1 MPMITTAT
9 SVEVARAGARA
20 AVLPVGSFEQ
30 HGAHLPL
37 TTDTL
42 IAQAIAEAVADEY
55 GLLLLPPVT
64 FSCSHEHGSAPGTVS
79 ISSTTLTAVI
89 RDIAASL
96 RRSDIPVLVL
106 VNGHGGNYVLS
117 NIVQE
122 ANVDGPAMTL
132 FPGRADWAA
141 ARTEAGLE
149 TDGHDDMHAGE
160 LETSIL
166 LHAHP
171 DVVQPGWESADEGG
185 GPRPHL
191 LIHGMQAYT
200 RTGVIGRPSLATA
213 EKGKRLLDSLA
224 SLLADHLDALG
235 LPGR

>member
-1 MPMITTAT
+1 MITTAT
-9 SVEVARAGARA
+9 SAEVGRAGARA

-42 IAQAIAEAVADEY
+42 VAQAIADAVSHAY
-55 GLLLLPPVT
+55 GLFLLPPVT
-64 FSCSHEHGSAPGTVS
+64 FSCSHEHASSPGTVS
-79 ISSTTLTAVI
+79 ISSVTLTSVI
-89 RDIAASL
+89 RDVATSL
-96 RRSDIPVLVL
+96 RRSGIHVLVL

-122 ANVDGPAMTL
+122 ANVDGPAMGL
-132 FPGRADWAA
+132 FPGRADWATARA
-141 ARTEAGLE
+141 AAELE
-149 TDGHDDMHAGE
+149 TTAHDDMHAGE

-171 DVVQPGWESADEGG
+171 DLVRPGWETADETG

-191 LIHGMQAYT
+191 LIHGLTAYT
-200 RTGVIGRPSLATA
+200 RTGVIGRPSLATPTRA
-213 EKGKRLLDSLA
+213 NGSSTA
-224 SLLADHLDALG
+224 WPA
-235 LPGR
+235 